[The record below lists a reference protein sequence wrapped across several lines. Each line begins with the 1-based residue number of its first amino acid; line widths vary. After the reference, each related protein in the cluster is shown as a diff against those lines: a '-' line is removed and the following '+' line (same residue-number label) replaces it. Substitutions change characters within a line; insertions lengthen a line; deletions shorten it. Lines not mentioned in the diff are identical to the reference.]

1 MSRVVQLS
9 QVAIDGGTQPR
20 CEINDELV
28 AEYAEAMSA
37 GAEFPPIVVFHDG
50 IKFWLADGF
59 HRTHAA
65 RRAGLD
71 VLDADVRDGTR
82 RDAILFSVGANA
94 AHGSRRTNADKRK
107 AVMTL
112 LEDEEWSQWS
122 NVEIA
127 KRCAVSDMTVKR
139 CRDEL
144 SHQQSGSDTPPPR
157 TYTTKHGTKATM
169 NTTNIGKRAADPD
182 ERVDA
187 LAVPATEKPKPAASR
202 GRGLELAHE
211 AIQVLHKIPHNDGLR
226 QDAFDT
232 VIEWITANR

>member
-20 CEINDELV
+20 CEIDESLV
-28 AEYAEAMSA
+28 TEYAEAMRD
-37 GAEFPPIVVFHDG
+37 GAQFPPIVVFHDG
-50 IKFWLADGF
+50 VKFWLADGF

-65 RRAGLD
+65 RKAGLE

-122 NVEIA
+122 DREIA
-127 KRCAVSDMTVKR
+127 RQCAVHHTFVGKMRGSLVTNTSD
-139 CRDEL
+139 
-144 SHQQSGSDTPPPR
+144 DTPPR
-157 TYTTKHGTKATM
+157 TYTTKHGTTAKM
-169 NTTNIGKRAADPD
+169 NTANIGKRADPD
-182 ERVDA
+182 DRVE
-187 LAVPATEKPKPAASR
+187 VPAPPAAESPKPIASR